1 MRIHGKNVWLS
12 VAIVAALVLGIAL
25 YLWRDRDESGSSH
38 IRMPVPTSITHGAA
52 PSQSINARQQ
62 AQDASVYSPDTEKQK
77 GPISTKIETTEAFLV
92 ELRKA
97 IEDKTAELPT
107 IINKLKAVWKGH
119 PPVDLLLT
127 EITREDVPNA
137 YRQILI
143 DALVSYRRTL
153 SDDERAKVFRGLEA
167 LFLNAKDEASVR
179 IVAMQRYSSLHVLME
194 ERGVSLGPEAG
205 DALYNCLQTA
215 EEGSPLHR
223 QALASLAT
231 IQDKRIVPNLQDDLR
246 QAENLEPERLRA
258 VVGAAGILKEQGL
271 KDQLIK
277 VLDTTTDARV
287 YRATAYSLGLM
298 ADYSV
303 IEALNRN
310 YDKLDAGPLIKH
322 IFKSNKDVIRKG
334 IEGDDIPAAR
344 ACIAA
349 TARTADSDCLDAL
362 VDKYPEWGEETR
374 LYTVE
379 TLGTSR
385 RTPALYIEK
394 MRQRETSDDIIS
406 RIDTLFGEQ

>member
-1 MRIHGKNVWLS
+1 
-12 VAIVAALVLGIAL
+12 
-25 YLWRDRDESGSSH
+25 
-38 IRMPVPTSITHGAA
+38 
-52 PSQSINARQQ
+52 
-62 AQDASVYSPDTEKQK
+62 
-77 GPISTKIETTEAFLV
+77 
-92 ELRKA
+92 
-97 IEDKTAELPT
+97 
-107 IINKLKAVWKGH
+107 
-119 PPVDLLLT
+119 
-127 EITREDVPNA
+127 
-137 YRQILI
+137 
-143 DALVSYRRTL
+143 
-153 SDDERAKVFRGLEA
+153 
-167 LFLNAKDEASVR
+167 
-179 IVAMQRYSSLHVLME
+179 
-194 ERGVSLGPEAG
+194 
-205 DALYNCLQTA
+205 
-215 EEGSPLHR
+215 
-223 QALASLAT
+223 
-231 IQDKRIVPNLQDDLR
+231 
-246 QAENLEPERLRA
+246 
-258 VVGAAGILKEQGL
+258 
-271 KDQLIK
+271 
-277 VLDTTTDARV
+277 
-287 YRATAYSLGLM
+287 M